1 MGEQAVP
8 EVDLGFIIS
17 AGSSAADSNM
27 QEVKDVIKSFIAKYA
42 MHRLQYGIIS
52 FGSTPKIELKIAESS
67 KPDAMQRVNA
77 IGLPG
82 GKPDLSRAMELGK
95 NLLIPGRL
103 KAEKVLVI
111 ITDVKSG
118 SSLIKVKLTTESL
131 DKEDIRVFAVSLGNE
146 GDSAELETATGSE
159 KNVINASSTDN
170 PGRIREEIMDKIRQG
185 NLRRVVRLSRP
196 VAHQQSFCY
205 I

>member
-1 MGEQAVP
+1 M
-8 EVDLGFIIS
+8 
-17 AGSSAADSNM
+17 
-27 QEVKDVIKSFIAKYA
+27 K
-42 MHRLQYGIIS
+42 RL
-52 FGSTPKIELKIAESS
+52 
-67 KPDAMQRVNA
+67 NA
-77 IGLPG
+77 IGLPRG
-82 GKPDLSRAMELGK
+82 TPDLSRAMELGK

-185 NLRRVVRLSRP
+185 NLRRVVRLSSP